1 MQTERKA
8 GNVWARVQNSAGMV
22 TRRRFVGGISLGSA
36 AAMLGLR
43 SAEAH
48 GSFRALGYREALTTG
63 PVNGKFVLP
72 PLPYDY
78 SALEPYI
85 DTETM
90 QLHHDRH
97 HNTYVTELNAAL
109 ADYPDLQQREV
120 TDLLYNITS
129 IPERIRTAVRNNG
142 GGHLNHSIFWATMGP
157 NGGGQPVGALAQAIN
172 TTYGSFAQFK
182 AVLTDVAFRR
192 FGSGWGWLVLTPDKK
207 LQVVDR
213 PNQDSPVMD
222 GLAPLVGVDVWEHA
236 YYLRYRNR
244 RPEYLGAWWNTINWD
259 AVGKRYD
266 QAMA

>member
-1 MQTERKA
+1 MESKTSVWRR
-8 GNVWARVQNSAGMV
+8 NVEATGQW
-22 TRRRFVGGISLGSA
+22 TRRRFVGA
-36 AAMLGLR
+36 LGLGGAATLIGAKSVEAGGTFR
-43 SAEAH
+43 SYGE
-48 GSFRALGYREALTTG
+48 RELLNTA

-72 PLPYDY
+72 PLPYAYD
-78 SALEPYI
+78 ALEPYI

-97 HNTYVTELNAAL
+97 HDTYVKGLNTAL
-109 ADYPDLQQREV
+109 AEYPDLQQREV
-120 TDLLYNITS
+120 TDLLYNINT

-142 GGHLNHSIFWATMGP
+142 GGHLNHSIFWAIMGP
-157 NGGGQPVGALAQAIN
+157 GGGGQPVGTLAQAI
-172 TTYGSFAQFK
+172 TSTYGSFDSFK
-182 AVLTDVAFRR
+182 AILTDAAFKR

-236 YYLRYRNR
+236 YYLRYRNK
-244 RPEYLGAWWNTINWD
+244 RPDYLAAWWNTVNWD

-266 QAMA
+266 QSLEK